1 MSNDIDKQLF
11 KQIFGLTLEAL
22 AIKLINTKK
31 KEENQIILTRLT
43 KIEKKTLQRT

>member
-1 MSNDIDKQLF
+1 MSNDIDKKLF
-11 KQIFGLTLEAL
+11 KQIFGHTLETL